1 MVPAF
6 PGLAR
11 QGKTEEITQ
20 KADREPAQK
29 NDLIEVQRSIGDVR
43 GRNEDHLTS
52 SCN

>member
-6 PGLAR
+6 PQLAW
-11 QGKTEEITQ
+11 QGKTEESTQ
-20 KADREPAQK
+20 KADKKPTQK
-29 NDLIEVQRSIGDVR
+29 NDLIKVQRSIGEVR